1 MTLIL
6 ATRIPETTE
15 VFLMSDGLYTREDS
29 YSVMRCNSEDVH
41 NTKITRVN
49 DLVMLGV
56 AGNVKNAQIL
66 LSGLDVVFDSKY
78 NHMTMTWED
87 VVSDIVPKIFKLL
100 EDKGG
105 FISDTVDDRSLNMD
119 IVIVS
124 GHTIF
129 TVYEYGEVL
138 ENVDFAVIG
147 SPSEYVLGCN
157 DVLKSIH
164 TEDVITRGLLIM
176 RNTISRFSNVC
187 GYPIKIIAGTDED
200 PEDEYIISDI
210 ETLDMVVLKQSET
223 TERLLH
229 ELEISKQD
237 TMLPENTTRE
247 SEHLSAM
254 LQTC

>member
-6 ATRIPETTE
+6 AAKVPETTE
-15 VFLMSDGLYTREDS
+15 VFLMSDGLYTQGDS
-29 YSVMRCNSEDVH
+29 CTVMRCNSDDVN
-41 NTKITRVN
+41 NTKIKRVN
-49 DLVMLGV
+49 DLVMLGI

-66 LSGLDVVFDSKY
+66 LSNLDVVFDSKY
-78 NHMTMTWED
+78 SLITMTWDD
-87 VVSDIVPKIFKLL
+87 VVSDILPKIFKLL
-100 EDKGG
+100 EEKGG
-105 FISDTVDDRSLNMD
+105 FLADVCDDKSLNMD
-119 IVIVS
+119 LVIVS
-124 GHTIF
+124 GHHIF

-223 TERLLH
+223 TEKLLH

-237 TMLPENTTRE
+237 TVLPENTTRE

-254 LQTC
+254 LQTG